1 MLRPA
6 VLLATPTSR
15 FAVALA
21 AALAAALVSGRPAAA
36 QELNC
41 TVSVNRQQVSGP
53 EYAFLDELQPEL
65 DRYLNARAWT
75 SDVYDPRERI
85 ECSIQIVLTQAVSLS
100 QFAAQVAVQSSRP
113 IYGTPQRS
121 RTLLLS
127 DNSWTFSYTRGRALI
142 YDPNRFDSLTS
153 LLDFYALIILG
164 MDYDTFA
171 PMGGT
176 PFFERARQ
184 IAELG
189 RNDASAIGWGRDPTE
204 DRSRFVL
211 AQELLDPV
219 YEPVRR
225 AHFRYHFDVLDHFL
239 VEQQGAWEAAVE
251 LFRDL
256 DTLSRQLNQRRYV
269 TDLFFGARY
278 QEIADLMMEA
288 PQRNEAYGL
297 LAAMDPSHL
306 STYDALV
313 RGR

>member
-1 MLRPA
+1 MLRLA
-6 VLLATPTSR
+6 VLLAVA
-15 FAVALA
+15 FAAVLVA
-21 AALAAALVSGRPAAA
+21 GRPADA

-41 TVSVNRQQVSGP
+41 SVTLNRQQVTGP
-53 EYAFLDELQPEL
+53 EYAFLDDLQPEL

-75 SDVYDPRERI
+75 DHVYDPRERI
-85 ECSIQIVLTQAVSLS
+85 ECSVQIVLTQAVSLS
-100 QFAAQVAVQSSRP
+100 QFAAQVAVQASRP

-121 RTLLLS
+121 RTLFLS
-127 DNSWTFSYTRGRALI
+127 DNAWTFSYTRGRALV

-153 LLDFYALIILG
+153 LLDFYAHIILG

-171 PMGGT
+171 PLGGT
-176 PFFERARQ
+176 PYFQTARQ

-189 RNDASAIGWGRDPTE
+189 RNDAAAIGWGRDPTE
-204 DRSRFVL
+204 DRSRYVL
-211 AQELLDPV
+211 VQELLDPV
-219 YEPVRR
+219 YEPVRL
-225 AHFRYHFDVLDHFL
+225 AHFRYHFTVLDRFL
-239 VEQQGAWEAAVE
+239 VDQQAAWTEAVE

-256 DTLSRQLNQRRYV
+256 DALTRQLNQRRYV

-297 LAAMDPSHL
+297 LAATDPSHL
-306 STYDALV
+306 STYDVLV

>member
-6 VLLATPTSR
+6 VLL
-15 FAVALA
+15 V
-21 AALAAALVSGRPAAA
+21 AALLAALVTASPAAA

-41 TVSVNRQQVSGP
+41 TVTVNRQQVSGP
-53 EYAFLDELQPEL
+53 EYAFLDELQPEV

-75 SDVYDPRERI
+75 DDVYDPRERI
-85 ECSIQIVLTQAVSLS
+85 ECSVQIVLTQAVSLS
-100 QFAAQVAVQSSRP
+100 QFAGQVAVQASRP

-127 DNSWTFSYTRGRALI
+127 DNAWTFSYTRGRALV

-153 LLDFYALIILG
+153 LLDFYAHIILG

-171 PMGGT
+171 PLGGE
-176 PFFERARQ
+176 PFFQTARQ

-189 RNDASAIGWGRDPTE
+189 RSDASGIGWGRDPTE
-204 DRSRFVL
+204 DRSRLVL

-219 YEPVRR
+219 YRPVRL

-239 VEQQGAWEAAVE
+239 GDQQAAWTAAVE
-251 LFRDL
+251 VLTDL
-256 DTLSRQLNQRRYV
+256 DTLTRQLNQRRYV

-278 QEIADLMMEA
+278 QEITDLMMEA